1 MIYLIFPKL
10 YHPALVLEQHGKIK
24 MVTDVIFVFEDFNWN
39 AHLQVSVYEFDRVFG
54 LHLIY

>member
-1 MIYLIFPKL
+1 MIYLIFLKL
-10 YHPALVLEQHGKIK
+10 YHPALVLEQHGK

-39 AHLQVSVYEFDRVFG
+39 AHLQVSVYEFDQVFG